1 MSLLGQK
8 RTNHRGPKS
17 AVVRFGPKADKI
29 LRRSERSDVPIA
41 TNAPQH
47 AMYRNMAMALFDPSQ

>member
-1 MSLLGQK
+1 
-8 RTNHRGPKS
+8 
-17 AVVRFGPKADKI
+17 
-29 LRRSERSDVPIA
+29 VPIA